1 VPALVEPTVAVHESF
16 LRAMDDFAAEGRG
29 GPDDTDSALGRN
41 IIAFGAGWRTVAGFA
56 AFLES
61 LQTEGDVSV
70 APPDGWVHSS
80 TYWYLDGPTFLGCI
94 RIRHRLTPHL
104 LEVGGHVGYDVAP
117 AARLNGYGTAMLRDA
132 LPIAADLGLDRLL
145 ITCDSDNLGS
155 RRIIESNGGV
165 FSDERKGMLRFW
177 VPTS

>member
-1 VPALVEPTVAVHESF
+1 
-16 LRAMDDFAAEGRG
+16 MDDFAAEGRG

-94 RIRHRLTPHL
+94 RI
-104 LEVGGHVGYDVAP
+104 
-117 AARLNGYGTAMLRDA
+117 
-132 LPIAADLGLDRLL
+132 
-145 ITCDSDNLGS
+145 
-155 RRIIESNGGV
+155 
-165 FSDERKGMLRFW
+165 
-177 VPTS
+177 